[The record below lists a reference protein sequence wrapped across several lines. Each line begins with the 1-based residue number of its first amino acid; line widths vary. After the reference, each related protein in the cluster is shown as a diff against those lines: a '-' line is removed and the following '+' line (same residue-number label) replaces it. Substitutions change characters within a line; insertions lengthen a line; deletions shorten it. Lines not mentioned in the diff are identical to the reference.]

1 MTNRENIKL
10 IRELYDYAMWDFHKG
25 NLDEITDKD
34 KAVGKAIDN
43 IEKDLEVFDIIIK
56 HFAGTIKEKEEDGY
70 EYRVS
75 FVEDAEQNYGFVNLL
90 IDEKEYE
97 IIKRWMHDD
106 KG

>member
-1 MTNRENIKL
+1 MTSKERIQNIKSY
-10 IRELYDYAMWDFHKG
+10 LYAAEVPLNVVESFKQ
-25 NLDEITDKD
+25 
-34 KAVGKAIDN
+34 V
-43 IEKDLEVFDIIIK
+43 EKDLEVFDIIIK